1 MSRRPLFLVAL
12 AALSAS
18 AAGFVW
24 LVAFH
29 GPGGRRLDAA
39 ALQAFAGAVP
49 PHLEPST
56 NGVAVLANPLP
67 FAILGALLVAVALLR
82 RRWLMAA
89 VVPAILLAANVCAQ
103 VLKPA
108 LTDPR
113 VIDVDEIVR
122 VYHGSWPSGHAT
134 ASMSLALCLVLVVGR
149 RLRPLAAVVGAGYA
163 IGVGYALVAAG
174 WHLPSDVFGGYL
186 VAASFTLLGA
196 AALAAL
202 ESRQP
207 AADGG
212 PTAIPWRAL
221 AAPLAAL
228 AGIGAVMTLAA
239 IARTPDAA
247 AGLRH
252 VEALV
257 VAFAIAALGLA
268 LTAGLALALR
278 RSS

>member
-1 MSRRPLFLVAL
+1 MSRRPLFLLAL

-18 AAGFVW
+18 AAAFVW

-49 PHLEPST
+49 PRLEPST
-56 NGVAVLANPLP
+56 SGVAVLANPLP
-67 FAILGALLVAVALLR
+67 FALAGTLLVAVALLR

-89 VVPAILLAANVCAQ
+89 VVPAVLLSANVCTQ
-103 VLKPA
+103 LLKPA

-113 VIDVDEIVR
+113 VIDVDGIVR
-122 VYHGSWPSGHAT
+122 TYHGSWPSGHAT
-134 ASMSLALCLVLVVGR
+134 ASMSLALCLVLVVGP
-149 RLRPLAAVVGAGYA
+149 RLRPLAALLGAGYA

-196 AALAAL
+196 AALARL
-202 ESRQP
+202 ESREA

-212 PTAIPWRAL
+212 PATIPWRSL
-221 AAPLAAL
+221 VAPLAAL
-228 AGIGAVMTLAA
+228 GGIGAVMTLAA
-239 IARTPDAA
+239 IARTPDSAL
-247 AGLRH
+247 GLRH
-252 VEALV
+252 VEVLV

-278 RSS
+278 R